1 MVFELAS
8 AQRRQGADV
17 EVWTLNAIRAGSTEV
32 FDGLPVRYFMPDPL
46 IGFARSFRLEKELGL
61 LPRGSILHAHNTY
74 NPLNLQVGR
83 AAARHGHRAFYHP
96 HGALDPALFS
106 GWDFKSFKKRF
117 YIHWFS
123 APNLNRAAGVF
134 ALTPLERQQLLSLGV
149 TVPVHVISNGISPVG
164 VGSVEAG
171 AELRRVRGIDAH
183 QPVVLFIGR
192 ITSKK
197 KLEDI
202 IHALS
207 LMGVQSPHLL
217 IGGNPIPGSDYGQV
231 LLSHVRQWGCAAR
244 VHWLGFLDEAAKA
257 AAYAAADV
265 FVHASESEGMAMAIL
280 EAMDA
285 ALPVVVTRGCYMST
299 AASAGALVQCEQG
312 PEALARALL
321 PLLRNRVA
329 ARAQGQV
336 GQAYV
341 RREHDWDHLAQTMLR
356 LYQEGMA
363 AA

>member
-8 AQRRQGADV
+8 AQRRQGAEV
-17 EVWTLNAIRAGSTEV
+17 EVWTLDAIRAGSTEE

-46 IGFARSFRLEKELGL
+46 MGFARSFRLAKELGT

-83 AAARHGHRAFYHP
+83 AAAKHGHRAFYHP
-96 HGALDPALFS
+96 HGALDPVLFS
-106 GWDFKSFKKRF
+106 GWDFKSLKKRF
-117 YIHWFS
+117 YIQWFS
-123 APNLNRAAGVF
+123 GPNLNRSAGVF
-134 ALTPLERQQLLSLGV
+134 ALTPLERCQLQSLGI
-149 TVPVHVISNGISPVG
+149 TSPIHVISNGISPVV
-164 VGSVEAG
+164 VGSTQAG
-171 AELRRVRGIDAH
+171 AELRRTCGIDAH
-183 QPVVLFIGR
+183 QPVALFIGR

-207 LMGVQSPHLL
+207 LMGLRLPHLL
-217 IGGNPIPGSDYGQV
+217 IGGDPAAGSAYGQA
-231 LLSHVRQWGCAAR
+231 LFAHVRQWGCAAR

-265 FVHASESEGMAMAIL
+265 FVHASESEGMALAIL

-285 ALPVVVTRGCYMST
+285 ALPVVVTRGCYMSL

-312 PEALARALL
+312 PEALARALS
-321 PLLRNRVA
+321 PLLCNRVA
-329 ARAQGQV
+329 ARAQGLA

-341 RREHDWDHLAQTMLR
+341 RRAHDWNHLAQAMLR
-356 LYQEGMA
+356 IYQEGMA